1 MTDLAG
7 LTAATLPARTA
18 AADPAKP
25 LLTWYDDGTG
35 EWVELSGNTFAN
47 WVAKTANLLVD
58 GCGLGTGDTALVAL
72 PPHWQTAAILVGC
85 WSAGVAVAGDGTAD
99 GAVVFAPV
107 DSIGGAVDP
116 SVGDDRFA
124 LGFAAMGMPHRGPLP
139 DGWLDYIAEVRPH
152 GDHFRP
158 VAPPRPS
165 DLALG
170 RQTHAQL
177 LERAAERAAEF
188 GIPTAGRVLIDVT
201 KFPDP
206 VDHLLAPWARGASV
220 VLSKD
225 TEATALRR
233 RAESERA
240 GLILS

>member
-7 LTAATLPARTA
+7 LTAAALPARTA

-58 GCGLGTGDTALVAL
+58 GCGVGAGDTALVAL
-72 PPHWQTAAILVGC
+72 APHWQTAAILVGC
-85 WSAGVAVAGDGTAD
+85 WSAGVAVDLDESTDATVAFAAIGSIGTA
-99 GAVVFAPV
+99 V
-107 DSIGGAVDP
+107 DLSAA
-116 SVGDDRFA
+116 DDRFA
-124 LGFAAMGMPHRGPLP
+124 LGFAAMGMPHRGVLP
-139 DGWLDYIAEVRPH
+139 DGWLDYIAEMRPH

-158 VAPPRPS
+158 VTPPRPS

-170 RQTHAQL
+170 GQTHAEL
-177 LERAAERAAEF
+177 LERAAARAAEF
-188 GIPTAGRVLIDVT
+188 GIPSGGRVLIDVT

-206 VDHLLAPWARGASV
+206 VDHLLAPWARGASI
-220 VLSKD
+220 VLSND

-233 RAESERA
+233 RSESERA

>member
-7 LTAATLPARTA
+7 LTAAVLPVRTA

-25 LLTWYDDGTG
+25 LLTWYDDDTG

-47 WVAKTANLLVD
+47 WVSKTANLLVD
-58 GCGLGTGDTALVAL
+58 GCGLGVGDTALVAL

-85 WSAGVAVAGDGTAD
+85 WAAGVAVDLDESTDAAVAFAAVGSPAD
-99 GAVVFAPV
+99 TSA
-107 DSIGGAVDP
+107 
-116 SVGDDRFA
+116 DDRFA

-158 VAPPRPS
+158 ATPPRP
-165 DLALG
+165 DDVALG
-170 RQTHAQL
+170 GQTHAEL
-177 LERAAERAAEF
+177 LERAAARAAEF
-188 GIPTAGRVLIDVT
+188 GIPTGGRVLVDVT
-201 KFPDP
+201 RYPDP
-206 VDHLLAPWARGASV
+206 VDHLLSPWARGASV
-220 VLSKD
+220 VLSKGAD
-225 TEATALRR
+225 ETALKR